1 MVSDEI
7 NLILASV
14 SSITEIPPEDILS
27 KSKQSD
33 IVDSRYIVVKI
44 LYNKG
49 YSISRIS
56 KVFNISGTGV
66 RNIIQLSDDR
76 LKYNKLLYRFYK
88 EASNILDA
96 KT

>member
-33 IVDSRYIVVKI
+33 IVDARYIVIKI

-49 YSISRIS
+49 YSISRI
-56 KVFNISGTGV
+56 ID
-66 RNIIQLSDDR
+66 ILPP
-76 LKYNKLLYRFYK
+76 LKRVGF
-88 EASNILDA
+88 LDA
-96 KT
+96 SV

>member
-33 IVDSRYIVVKI
+33 IVDASDIVIMVM
-44 LYNKG
+44 L
-49 YSISRIS
+49 
-56 KVFNISGTGV
+56 T
-66 RNIIQLSDDR
+66 Q
-76 LKYNKLLYRFYK
+76 KLMG
-88 EASNILDA
+88 SV
-96 KT
+96 

>member
-33 IVDSRYIVVKI
+33 IVDARYIVIKI
-44 LYNKG
+44 LYW
-49 YSISRIS
+49 
-56 KVFNISGTGV
+56 
-66 RNIIQLSDDR
+66 IQCADNL
-76 LKYNKLLYRFYK
+76 
-88 EASNILDA
+88 
-96 KT
+96 

>member
-33 IVDSRYIVVKI
+33 IVDARYIVIKI

-49 YSISRIS
+49 YSISRVNYPQTKDLWASDFIEECPF
-56 KVFNISGTGV
+56 KRLGL
-66 RNIIQLSDDR
+66 LS
-76 LKYNKLLYRFYK
+76 
-88 EASNILDA
+88 SPSV
-96 KT
+96 

>member
-33 IVDSRYIVVKI
+33 IVDARYIVVKI
-44 LYNKG
+44 LKKLA
-49 YSISRIS
+49 IILIIVLHKS
-56 KVFNISGTGV
+56 K
-66 RNIIQLSDDR
+66 
-76 LKYNKLLYRFYK
+76 
-88 EASNILDA
+88 
-96 KT
+96 